1 MYTLTNAATVTT
13 LDNLWGVI
21 YFKEDGTVLSTG
33 FLDATDYFD
42 AADQALE
49 EADGLEF
56 KLVEGLDIVGPLA
69 PAGNRELFGPSIYWL
84 LIDLLG
90 KDKAEEGACD
100 ATA

>member
-1 MYTLTNAATVTT
+1 MQTLTNAATVTT

-21 YFKEDGTVLSTG
+21 YFEEDGTVLSTD
-33 FLDATDYFD
+33 FLDASDYFD

-56 KLVEGLDIVGPLA
+56 QLFEGLDIVGPLA
-69 PAGNRELFGPSIYWL
+69 PAGNRQLFGPSIYSL
-84 LIDLLG
+84 LLDLLG
-90 KDKAEEGACD
+90 KETAEEGAAH

>member
-1 MYTLTNAATVTT
+1 MHTLTNAATVTT

-21 YFKEDGTVLSTG
+21 YFEEDGTVLCTD
-33 FLDATDYFD
+33 FIDATDYSD

-56 KLVEGLDIVGPLA
+56 QLVEGLDIVAPLA
-69 PAGNRELFGPSIYWL
+69 PARNRELFGPSIYLL

-90 KDKAEEGACD
+90 KDKAEEGACN

>member
-1 MYTLTNAATVTT
+1 MNTLTNAATLTT

-21 YFKEDGTVLSTG
+21 YFEEDGAVLCTD

-56 KLVEGLDIVGPLA
+56 QLFEGLDLVGPLA
-69 PAGNRELFGPSIYWL
+69 PTGNRELFGPSIYSL
-84 LIDLLG
+84 LLDLLG
-90 KDKAEEGACD
+90 RDKAEEGACN

>member
-1 MYTLTNAATVTT
+1 MHTLTNSATVTT

-21 YFKEDGTVLSTG
+21 YFEEDGTVLCTD
-33 FLDATDYFD
+33 FLDAADYSD

-49 EADGLEF
+49 EADGSEF
-56 KLVEGLDIVGPLA
+56 QLVEGLDIVGPMA
-69 PAGNRELFGPSIYWL
+69 PAGNRELFGPSIYSL

-90 KDKAEEGACD
+90 RDRAEEGAGD

>member
-1 MYTLTNAATVTT
+1 MHTLTNAATVTT

-21 YFKEDGTVLSTG
+21 YFEEDGTVLCTD
-33 FLDATDYFD
+33 FLDVTDYFD

-69 PAGNRELFGPSIYWL
+69 PAGNRELFGPSIYSL
-84 LIDLLG
+84 LLDLLG
-90 KDKAEEGACD
+90 RDKAEEGLD
-100 ATA
+100 HATA